1 MHPRTKKVS
10 ELEVLLGEMESLSRG
25 ARIYEGT
32 TGAPGAVF
40 LLARDRTAAKSA
52 VKKEIRE
59 AILMNFDHINDLLDT
74 NLAHTI

>member
-1 MHPRTKKVS
+1 MS
-10 ELEVLLGEMESLSRG
+10 IELRP
-25 ARIYEGT
+25 RIYEGT

-59 AILMNFDHINDLLDT
+59 ANNVFLTTFHDDHLNLIPAIYSLD
-74 NLAHTI
+74 

>member
-1 MHPRTKKVS
+1 MSIELHPRNKKVK
-10 ELEVLLGEMESLSRG
+10 ELDVLLGEMESLSKG

-59 AILMNFDHINDLLDT
+59 AISMCIF
-74 NLAHTI
+74 